1 MPSEHTLLYNIFI
14 IYTGATFFSTFA
26 LLANQSTIVAYMILG
41 IVIGPY
47 GLGWLSDTTLIHEA
61 GDVGIIFLLFLLGL
75 HLDPYKL
82 VLRLRSSFSIAIIS
96 SCIFVIIGYAVG
108 HALGLDAVNS
118 SILGA
123 AMMFSS
129 TTIGVKLLPN
139 NVLHQRHIG
148 EVMISIL
155 LMQDIVA
162 VATLMAL
169 NISANEHVSASQ
181 ILGISIAMPSIVLL
195 SWALGQY
202 VLKRLFLY
210 FEEIREYL
218 FLLAIG
224 WCLAMAELSHVLGMT
239 HEIGAFIAGVS
250 IASHSVSLYIA
261 ECLKP
266 VRDFFLVLFFF
277 AVGASLDLNL
287 GKVAIIASCILA
299 LLVLVVKPV
308 VFALLLNRTEEDTRT
323 SWELGFRLGQ
333 ASEFSVLVSSIA
345 IKSALILPITSN
357 IILASTMITLIISSS
372 YVVMKYETPMKRF
385 IEADE

>member
-1 MPSEHTLLYNIFI
+1 MPTEHTLLYSIFI
-14 IYTGATFFSTFA
+14 IYTGATVFSTFA
-26 LLANQSTIVAYMILG
+26 LLAKQSTIVAYMILG
-41 IVIGPY
+41 MVIGPY

-82 VLRLRSSFSIAIIS
+82 VMRLRSSFSIAIIS
-96 SCIFVIIGYAVG
+96 SLIFFTIGYAVG
-108 HALGLDAVNS
+108 HALGLDLVNA
-118 SILGA
+118 SILGS

-155 LMQDIVA
+155 LMQDIIA

-169 NISANEHVSASQ
+169 NISANDKASVSQ
-181 ILGISIAMPSIVLL
+181 ILGITIAMPSIILL

-210 FEEIREYL
+210 FKEIREYL

-224 WCLAMAELSHVLGMT
+224 WCLAMAELSSVLGMN

-287 GKVAIIASCILA
+287 GKTAIIASSILA
-299 LLVLVVKPV
+299 VLILIIKPLV
-308 VFALLLNRTEEDTRT
+308 FSLLLNRSDEDSQTA
-323 SWELGFRLGQ
+323 WELGLRLGQ
-333 ASEFSVLVSSIA
+333 ASEFSVLISSIA
-345 IKSALILPITSN
+345 IKSALIIPMTSN

-385 IEADE
+385 IDSDE

>member
-1 MPSEHTLLYNIFI
+1 MADHTLLYSIFI
-14 IYTGATFFSTFA
+14 IYTGATVFSTFSLMA
-26 LLANQSTIVAYMILG
+26 KQSTIVAYMLLG
-41 IVIGPY
+41 IFIGPY

-75 HLDPYKL
+75 HLDPLKL
-82 VLRLRSSFSIAIIS
+82 VTRLKSAFSVACVS
-96 SCIFVIIGYAVG
+96 SCLFAAVGYAVG
-108 HALGLDAVNS
+108 KGFGLDHLNS
-118 SILGA
+118 IIIGA

-139 NVLHQRHIG
+139 NILHQRHIG
-148 EVMISIL
+148 EVMISVL
-155 LMQDIVA
+155 LMQDIIA
-162 VATLMAL
+162 VMTLMAL
-169 NISANEHVSASQ
+169 NICAQDEFSITQ
-181 ILGISIAMPSIVLL
+181 ILSIIIAMPSIILL

-202 VLKRLFLY
+202 VLKRLFFY

-224 WCLAMAELSHVLGMT
+224 WCLAMSELSHVLGLT

-261 ECLKP
+261 ESLKP

-287 GKVAIIASCILA
+287 GTEALIVSCILA
-299 LLVLVVKPV
+299 V
-308 VFALLLNRTEEDTRT
+308 LLLGLKPLIFAILLNKTEEDMKT

-333 ASEFSVLVSSIA
+333 ASEFSVLISSIA
-345 IKSALILPITSN
+345 IKSNLIIPTTSN
-357 IILASTMITLIISSS
+357 IILAATMITLFVSSS
-372 YVVMKYETPMKRF
+372 LVVMKYQTPMKRF
-385 IEADE
+385 IDSDE